1 MKKIA
6 TIIIIAFVLSIGIAY
21 ADIYPTTVII
31 REIDYLNDLVI
42 CEDYNGNEW
51 VFEGIE
57 DWDVND
63 IVSMIMNDNE
73 TELIYDDVIMQIRYS
88 GHTEGL

>member
-1 MKKIA
+1 MV
-6 TIIIIAFVLSIGIAY
+6 IIMALVLFVGVAY

-31 REIDYLNDLVI
+31 REIDHLNDLVV

-57 DWDVND
+57 DWNIDD
-63 IVSMIMNDNE
+63 IVSMIMNDMD
-73 TELIYDDVIMQIRYS
+73 TEEIEDDEIIMMRYS
-88 GHTEGL
+88 GYAEGL

>member
-6 TIIIIAFVLSIGIAY
+6 MVIIMALILSIGVAY

-51 VFEGIE
+51 IFEGVE
-57 DWDVND
+57 DWDID
-63 IVSMIMNDNE
+63 DMVSMIMNDMG
-73 TELIYDDVIMQIRYS
+73 TEEIEDDEIIMMRYS
-88 GHTEGL
+88 GYAEGL